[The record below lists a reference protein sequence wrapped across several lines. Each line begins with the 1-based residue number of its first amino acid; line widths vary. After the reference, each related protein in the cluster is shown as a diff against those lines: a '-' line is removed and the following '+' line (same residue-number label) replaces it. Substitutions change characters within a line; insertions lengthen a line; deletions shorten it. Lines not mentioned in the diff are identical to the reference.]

1 MPAASLLYALL
12 GMAGA
17 WAGRS
22 LAQTGLSGKAQGILM
37 MGAGLLILVLGLR
50 MLLARPR
57 RPALAPTGGL
67 EVRLEPMTRAAR
79 PLPHPARRWRPARR
93 AWSLAPRGWL
103 LLFGTLNGL
112 IPCSLVFSI
121 ALKAAATG
129 DPGRAGLLMLAFGL
143 GTLPMMAAVTGFGA
157 FVGARTR
164 DLSARIAGGLVAIL
178 GLWTLYE
185 GYSFFDIMRGLGQW
199 LRAARLHPPQTGENP
214 MCDHHHN
221 QGRREALKVLGALG
235 LAGLGTPVLAAN
247 AATIGA
253 FMPGKGWMPA
263 GASCEGD
270 GTPLQFIPQDRPGRQ
285 SPGG

>member
-1 MPAASLLYALL
+1 MNPELTLAMAFATGLFGALHCLGMCGGLAGGFFVQRQVQPRLAPQFIYHASRLFIYALL

-22 LAQTGLSGKAQGILM
+22 LAQTGLTGKAQGILM

-57 RPALAPTGGL
+57 RPALAPTRGL
-67 EVRLEPMTRAAR
+67 EVRLEPMTRPPR
-79 PLPHPARRWRPARR
+79 P
-93 AWSLAPRGWL
+93 WSP

-129 DPGRAGLLMLAFGL
+129 DPGHAGLLMLAFGL

-157 FVGARTR
+157 FVGARAR
-164 DLSARIAGGLVAIL
+164 DFSARIAGGLVAVL

-185 GYSFFDIMRGLGQW
+185 GYSFFDIMRGL
-199 LRAARLHPPQTGENP
+199 
-214 MCDHHHN
+214 
-221 QGRREALKVLGALG
+221 
-235 LAGLGTPVLAAN
+235 AN
-247 AATIGA
+247 G
-253 FMPGKGWMPA
+253 
-263 GASCEGD
+263 
-270 GTPLQFIPQDRPGRQ
+270 
-285 SPGG
+285 

>member
-1 MPAASLLYALL
+1 MNPELTLAMAFATGLFGALHCLGMCGGLAGGFFVQRQVQPRLAPQFIYHASRLFIYALL

-22 LAQTGLSGKAQGILM
+22 LAQTGLTGKAQGILM

-67 EVRLEPMTRAAR
+67 EVRLEPMTRPPR
-79 PLPHPARRWRPARR
+79 P
-93 AWSLAPRGWL
+93 WSP

-121 ALKAAATG
+121 ALKAAATA

-157 FVGARTR
+157 FVGARAR
-164 DLSARIAGGLVAIL
+164 DFSARIAGGLVAIL

-185 GYSFFDIMRGLGQW
+185 GYSFFDIMRGL
-199 LRAARLHPPQTGENP
+199 
-214 MCDHHHN
+214 
-221 QGRREALKVLGALG
+221 
-235 LAGLGTPVLAAN
+235 AN
-247 AATIGA
+247 G
-253 FMPGKGWMPA
+253 
-263 GASCEGD
+263 
-270 GTPLQFIPQDRPGRQ
+270 
-285 SPGG
+285 

>member
-1 MPAASLLYALL
+1 MNPELTLAMAFATGLFGALHCLGMCGGLAGGFFVQRQVQPRLAPQFIYHASRLFIYALL

-22 LAQTGLSGKAQGILM
+22 LAQTGLTGKAQGILM

-57 RPALAPTGGL
+57 RPALAPTRGL
-67 EVRLEPMTRAAR
+67 EVRLEPMTRPPR
-79 PLPHPARRWRPARR
+79 P
-93 AWSLAPRGWL
+93 WSP

-157 FVGARTR
+157 FVGARAR
-164 DLSARIAGGLVAIL
+164 DFSARIAGGLVAVL

-185 GYSFFDIMRGLGQW
+185 GYSFFDIMRGL
-199 LRAARLHPPQTGENP
+199 
-214 MCDHHHN
+214 
-221 QGRREALKVLGALG
+221 
-235 LAGLGTPVLAAN
+235 AN
-247 AATIGA
+247 G
-253 FMPGKGWMPA
+253 
-263 GASCEGD
+263 
-270 GTPLQFIPQDRPGRQ
+270 
-285 SPGG
+285 

>member
-1 MPAASLLYALL
+1 MNPELTLAMAFATGIFGALHCLGMCGGLAGGFFVQRQVQPRLAPQLIYHASRLFIYALL

-22 LAQTGLSGKAQGILM
+22 LAQTGLTGKAQGILM

-67 EVRLEPMTRAAR
+67 EVRLEPMTRPPR
-79 PLPHPARRWRPARR
+79 P
-93 AWSLAPRGWL
+93 WSP

-121 ALKAAATG
+121 ALKAAAIG

-157 FVGARTR
+157 FVGARAR
-164 DLSARIAGGLVAIL
+164 DFSARIAGGLVAIL

-185 GYSFFDIMRGLGQW
+185 GYSFFDIMRGL
-199 LRAARLHPPQTGENP
+199 
-214 MCDHHHN
+214 
-221 QGRREALKVLGALG
+221 
-235 LAGLGTPVLAAN
+235 AN
-247 AATIGA
+247 G
-253 FMPGKGWMPA
+253 
-263 GASCEGD
+263 
-270 GTPLQFIPQDRPGRQ
+270 
-285 SPGG
+285 

>member
-1 MPAASLLYALL
+1 MAFATGLFGALHCLGMCGGLAGGFFVQRQVQPRLAPQFIYHASRLFIYALL

-22 LAQTGLSGKAQGILM
+22 LAQTGLTGKAQGILM

-50 MLLARPR
+50 MILARPR

-67 EVRLEPMTRAAR
+67 EVRLEPMTRPPR
-79 PLPHPARRWRPARR
+79 P
-93 AWSLAPRGWL
+93 WSP

-121 ALKAAATG
+121 ALKAVATG

-157 FVGARTR
+157 FVGARAR
-164 DLSARIAGGLVAIL
+164 DFSARIAGGLVAIL

-185 GYSFFDIMRGLGQW
+185 GYSFFDIMRGL
-199 LRAARLHPPQTGENP
+199 
-214 MCDHHHN
+214 
-221 QGRREALKVLGALG
+221 
-235 LAGLGTPVLAAN
+235 AN
-247 AATIGA
+247 G
-253 FMPGKGWMPA
+253 
-263 GASCEGD
+263 
-270 GTPLQFIPQDRPGRQ
+270 
-285 SPGG
+285 

>member
-1 MPAASLLYALL
+1 MNPELTLAMAFATGLFGALHCLGMCGGLAGGFFVQRQVQPRLAPQFIYHASRLFIYALL

-22 LAQTGLSGKAQGILM
+22 LAQTGLTGKAQGILM

-57 RPALAPTGGL
+57 RPALAPTRGL
-67 EVRLEPMTRAAR
+67 EVRLEPMTRPPR
-79 PLPHPARRWRPARR
+79 P
-93 AWSLAPRGWL
+93 WSP

-121 ALKAAATG
+121 ALKAAATA

-157 FVGARTR
+157 FVGARAR
-164 DLSARIAGGLVAIL
+164 GLSARIAGGLVAIL

-185 GYSFFDIMRGLGQW
+185 GYSFFDIMRGL
-199 LRAARLHPPQTGENP
+199 
-214 MCDHHHN
+214 
-221 QGRREALKVLGALG
+221 
-235 LAGLGTPVLAAN
+235 AN
-247 AATIGA
+247 G
-253 FMPGKGWMPA
+253 
-263 GASCEGD
+263 
-270 GTPLQFIPQDRPGRQ
+270 
-285 SPGG
+285 

>member
-1 MPAASLLYALL
+1 MNPELTLAMAFATGLFGALHCLGMCGGLAGGFFVQRQVQPRLAPQFIYHASRLFIYALL

-22 LAQTGLSGKAQGILM
+22 LAQTGLTGKAQGILM

-50 MLLARPR
+50 MILARPR

-67 EVRLEPMTRAAR
+67 EVRLEPMTRPPR
-79 PLPHPARRWRPARR
+79 P
-93 AWSLAPRGWL
+93 WSP

-121 ALKAAATG
+121 ALKATATG

-157 FVGARTR
+157 FVGARAR
-164 DLSARIAGGLVAIL
+164 DFSARIAGGLVAVL

-185 GYSFFDIMRGLGQW
+185 GYSFFDIMRGL
-199 LRAARLHPPQTGENP
+199 
-214 MCDHHHN
+214 
-221 QGRREALKVLGALG
+221 
-235 LAGLGTPVLAAN
+235 AN
-247 AATIGA
+247 G
-253 FMPGKGWMPA
+253 
-263 GASCEGD
+263 
-270 GTPLQFIPQDRPGRQ
+270 
-285 SPGG
+285 

>member
-1 MPAASLLYALL
+1 MNPELTLAMAFATGLFGALHCLGMCGGLAGGFFVQRQVPPRLAPQFIYHASRLFIYALL

-22 LAQTGLSGKAQGILM
+22 LAQTGLTGKAQGILM

-50 MLLARPR
+50 MILARPR

-67 EVRLEPMTRAAR
+67 EVRLEPMTRPPR
-79 PLPHPARRWRPARR
+79 P
-93 AWSLAPRGWL
+93 WSP

-121 ALKAAATG
+121 ALKATATG

-157 FVGARTR
+157 FVGARAR
-164 DLSARIAGGLVAIL
+164 DFSARIAGGLVAIL

-185 GYSFFDIMRGLGQW
+185 GYSFFDIMRGL
-199 LRAARLHPPQTGENP
+199 
-214 MCDHHHN
+214 
-221 QGRREALKVLGALG
+221 
-235 LAGLGTPVLAAN
+235 AN
-247 AATIGA
+247 G
-253 FMPGKGWMPA
+253 
-263 GASCEGD
+263 
-270 GTPLQFIPQDRPGRQ
+270 
-285 SPGG
+285 

>member
-1 MPAASLLYALL
+1 VNPELTLAMAFATGLFGALHCLGMCGGLAGGFFVQRQVQPRLAPQFIYHASRLFIYALL

-22 LAQTGLSGKAQGILM
+22 LAQTGLTGKAQGILM

-67 EVRLEPMTRAAR
+67 EVRLEPMTRPPR
-79 PLPHPARRWRPARR
+79 P
-93 AWSLAPRGWL
+93 WSP

-121 ALKAAATG
+121 ALKATATG

-157 FVGARTR
+157 FVGARAR
-164 DLSARIAGGLVAIL
+164 DFSARIAGGLVAIL

-185 GYSFFDIMRGLGQW
+185 GYSFFDIMRGL
-199 LRAARLHPPQTGENP
+199 
-214 MCDHHHN
+214 
-221 QGRREALKVLGALG
+221 
-235 LAGLGTPVLAAN
+235 AN
-247 AATIGA
+247 G
-253 FMPGKGWMPA
+253 
-263 GASCEGD
+263 
-270 GTPLQFIPQDRPGRQ
+270 
-285 SPGG
+285 

>member
-1 MPAASLLYALL
+1 MAFATGLFGALHCLGMCGGLAGGFFVQRQVQPRLAPQFIYHASRLFIYALL

-22 LAQTGLSGKAQGILM
+22 LAQTGLTGKAQGILM

-57 RPALAPTGGL
+57 RPALAPTRGL
-67 EVRLEPMTRAAR
+67 EVRLEPMTRPPR
-79 PLPHPARRWRPARR
+79 P
-93 AWSLAPRGWL
+93 WSP

-157 FVGARTR
+157 FVGARAR
-164 DLSARIAGGLVAIL
+164 DFSARIAGGLVAVL

-185 GYSFFDIMRGLGQW
+185 GYSFFDIMRGL
-199 LRAARLHPPQTGENP
+199 
-214 MCDHHHN
+214 
-221 QGRREALKVLGALG
+221 
-235 LAGLGTPVLAAN
+235 AN
-247 AATIGA
+247 G
-253 FMPGKGWMPA
+253 
-263 GASCEGD
+263 
-270 GTPLQFIPQDRPGRQ
+270 
-285 SPGG
+285 

>member
-1 MPAASLLYALL
+1 MTLAMAFATGIFGALHCLGMCGGLAGGFFVQRQVQPRLAPQLIYHASRLFTYALL

-22 LAQTGLSGKAQGILM
+22 LAQTGLTGKAQGILM

-57 RPALAPTGGL
+57 RPALAPTRGL
-67 EVRLEPMTRAAR
+67 EVRLEPMTRPPR
-79 PLPHPARRWRPARR
+79 P
-93 AWSLAPRGWL
+93 WSP

-129 DPGRAGLLMLAFGL
+129 DPGHAGLLMLAFGL

-157 FVGARTR
+157 FVGARAR
-164 DLSARIAGGLVAIL
+164 DFSARIAGGLVAVL

-185 GYSFFDIMRGLGQW
+185 GYSFFDIMRGL
-199 LRAARLHPPQTGENP
+199 
-214 MCDHHHN
+214 
-221 QGRREALKVLGALG
+221 
-235 LAGLGTPVLAAN
+235 AN
-247 AATIGA
+247 G
-253 FMPGKGWMPA
+253 
-263 GASCEGD
+263 
-270 GTPLQFIPQDRPGRQ
+270 
-285 SPGG
+285 

>member
-1 MPAASLLYALL
+1 MAFATGLFGALHCLGMCGGLAGGFFVQRQVQPRLAPQLIYHASRLFTYALL

-22 LAQTGLSGKAQGILM
+22 LAQTGLTGKVQGILM

-57 RPALAPTGGL
+57 RPALAPTRGL
-67 EVRLEPMTRAAR
+67 EVRLEPMTRPPR
-79 PLPHPARRWRPARR
+79 P
-93 AWSLAPRGWL
+93 WSP

-121 ALKAAATG
+121 ALTAAATG

-157 FVGARTR
+157 FVGARAR
-164 DLSARIAGGLVAIL
+164 DFSARIAGGLVAVL

-185 GYSFFDIMRGLGQW
+185 GFSFFDIMRGL
-199 LRAARLHPPQTGENP
+199 
-214 MCDHHHN
+214 
-221 QGRREALKVLGALG
+221 
-235 LAGLGTPVLAAN
+235 AN
-247 AATIGA
+247 G
-253 FMPGKGWMPA
+253 
-263 GASCEGD
+263 
-270 GTPLQFIPQDRPGRQ
+270 
-285 SPGG
+285 

>member
-1 MPAASLLYALL
+1 MNPELTLAMAFATGLFGALHCLGMCGGLAGGFFVQRQVQPRLAPQFIYHASRLFIYALL

-22 LAQTGLSGKAQGILM
+22 LAQTGLTGKAQGILM

-50 MLLARPR
+50 MILARPR

-67 EVRLEPMTRAAR
+67 EVRLEPMTRPPR
-79 PLPHPARRWRPARR
+79 P
-93 AWSLAPRGWL
+93 WSP

-157 FVGARTR
+157 FVGARAR
-164 DLSARIAGGLVAIL
+164 DFSARIAGGLVAVL

-185 GYSFFDIMRGLGQW
+185 GYSFFDIMRGL
-199 LRAARLHPPQTGENP
+199 
-214 MCDHHHN
+214 
-221 QGRREALKVLGALG
+221 
-235 LAGLGTPVLAAN
+235 AN
-247 AATIGA
+247 G
-253 FMPGKGWMPA
+253 
-263 GASCEGD
+263 
-270 GTPLQFIPQDRPGRQ
+270 
-285 SPGG
+285 

>member
-1 MPAASLLYALL
+1 VNPELTLAMAFATGLFGALHCLGMCGGLAGGFFVQRQVQPRLAPQFIYHASRLFIYALL

-22 LAQTGLSGKAQGILM
+22 LAQTGLTGKAQGILM

-50 MLLARPR
+50 MILARPR

-67 EVRLEPMTRAAR
+67 EVRLEPMTRPPR
-79 PLPHPARRWRPARR
+79 P
-93 AWSLAPRGWL
+93 WSP

-121 ALKAAATG
+121 ALKATATG

-157 FVGARTR
+157 FVGARAR
-164 DLSARIAGGLVAIL
+164 DFSARIAGGLVAIL

-185 GYSFFDIMRGLGQW
+185 GYSFFDIMRGL
-199 LRAARLHPPQTGENP
+199 
-214 MCDHHHN
+214 
-221 QGRREALKVLGALG
+221 
-235 LAGLGTPVLAAN
+235 AN
-247 AATIGA
+247 G
-253 FMPGKGWMPA
+253 
-263 GASCEGD
+263 
-270 GTPLQFIPQDRPGRQ
+270 
-285 SPGG
+285 

>member
-1 MPAASLLYALL
+1 MNPELTLAMAFATGLFGALHCLGMCGGLAGGFFVQRQVQPRLAPQFIYHASRLFIYALL

-22 LAQTGLSGKAQGILM
+22 LAQTGLTGKAQGILM

-50 MLLARPR
+50 MILARPR

-67 EVRLEPMTRAAR
+67 EVRLEPMTRPPR
-79 PLPHPARRWRPARR
+79 P
-93 AWSLAPRGWL
+93 WSP

-121 ALKAAATG
+121 ALKATATG

-157 FVGARTR
+157 FVGARAR
-164 DLSARIAGGLVAIL
+164 DFSARIAGGLVAIL

-185 GYSFFDIMRGLGQW
+185 GYSFFDIMRGL
-199 LRAARLHPPQTGENP
+199 
-214 MCDHHHN
+214 
-221 QGRREALKVLGALG
+221 
-235 LAGLGTPVLAAN
+235 AN
-247 AATIGA
+247 G
-253 FMPGKGWMPA
+253 
-263 GASCEGD
+263 
-270 GTPLQFIPQDRPGRQ
+270 
-285 SPGG
+285 

>member
-1 MPAASLLYALL
+1 MNPELTLAMAFATGIFGALHCLGMCGGLAGGFFVQRQVQPRLAPQLIYHASRLFTYALL

-22 LAQTGLSGKAQGILM
+22 LAQTGLTGKAQGILM

-57 RPALAPTGGL
+57 RPALAPTRGL
-67 EVRLEPMTRAAR
+67 EVRLEPMTRPPR
-79 PLPHPARRWRPARR
+79 P
-93 AWSLAPRGWL
+93 WSP

-129 DPGRAGLLMLAFGL
+129 DPGHAGLLMLAFGL

-157 FVGARTR
+157 FVGARAR
-164 DLSARIAGGLVAIL
+164 DFSARIAGGLVAVL

-185 GYSFFDIMRGLGQW
+185 GYSFFDIMRGL
-199 LRAARLHPPQTGENP
+199 
-214 MCDHHHN
+214 
-221 QGRREALKVLGALG
+221 
-235 LAGLGTPVLAAN
+235 AN
-247 AATIGA
+247 G
-253 FMPGKGWMPA
+253 
-263 GASCEGD
+263 
-270 GTPLQFIPQDRPGRQ
+270 
-285 SPGG
+285 

>member
-1 MPAASLLYALL
+1 MNPELTLAMAFATGLFGALHCLGMCGGLAGGFFVQRQVQPRLAPQLIYHASRLFTYALL

-22 LAQTGLSGKAQGILM
+22 LAQTGLTGKAQGILM

-57 RPALAPTGGL
+57 RPALAPTRGL
-67 EVRLEPMTRAAR
+67 EVRLEPMTRPPR
-79 PLPHPARRWRPARR
+79 P
-93 AWSLAPRGWL
+93 WSP

-157 FVGARTR
+157 FVGARAR
-164 DLSARIAGGLVAIL
+164 DFSARIAGGLVAIL

-185 GYSFFDIMRGLGQW
+185 GYSFFDIMRGL
-199 LRAARLHPPQTGENP
+199 
-214 MCDHHHN
+214 
-221 QGRREALKVLGALG
+221 
-235 LAGLGTPVLAAN
+235 AN
-247 AATIGA
+247 G
-253 FMPGKGWMPA
+253 
-263 GASCEGD
+263 
-270 GTPLQFIPQDRPGRQ
+270 
-285 SPGG
+285 

>member
-1 MPAASLLYALL
+1 MNPELTLAMAFATGLFGALHCLGMCGGLAGGFFVQRQVQPRLAPQLIYHASRLFTYALL

-17 WAGRS
+17 WVGRS
-22 LAQTGLSGKAQGILM
+22 LAQTGLTGKAQGILM

-67 EVRLEPMTRAAR
+67 EVRLEPMTRPPR
-79 PLPHPARRWRPARR
+79 P
-93 AWSLAPRGWL
+93 WSP

-157 FVGARTR
+157 FVGARAR
-164 DLSARIAGGLVAIL
+164 DFSARIAGGLVAIL

-185 GYSFFDIMRGLGQW
+185 GYSFFDIMRGL
-199 LRAARLHPPQTGENP
+199 
-214 MCDHHHN
+214 
-221 QGRREALKVLGALG
+221 
-235 LAGLGTPVLAAN
+235 AN
-247 AATIGA
+247 G
-253 FMPGKGWMPA
+253 
-263 GASCEGD
+263 
-270 GTPLQFIPQDRPGRQ
+270 
-285 SPGG
+285 

>member
-1 MPAASLLYALL
+1 MNPELTLAMAFATGLFGALHCLGMCGGLAGGFFVQRQVQPRLAPQLIYHASRLFTYALL

-22 LAQTGLSGKAQGILM
+22 LAQTGLTGKAQGILM

-67 EVRLEPMTRAAR
+67 EVRLEPMTRPPR
-79 PLPHPARRWRPARR
+79 P
-93 AWSLAPRGWL
+93 WSP

-157 FVGARTR
+157 FVGARAR
-164 DLSARIAGGLVAIL
+164 DFSARIAGGLVAVL

-185 GYSFFDIMRGLGQW
+185 GYSFFDIMRGL
-199 LRAARLHPPQTGENP
+199 
-214 MCDHHHN
+214 
-221 QGRREALKVLGALG
+221 
-235 LAGLGTPVLAAN
+235 AN
-247 AATIGA
+247 G
-253 FMPGKGWMPA
+253 
-263 GASCEGD
+263 
-270 GTPLQFIPQDRPGRQ
+270 
-285 SPGG
+285 

>member
-1 MPAASLLYALL
+1 MNPELTLAMAFATGLFGALHCLGMCGGLAGGFFVQRQVQPRLAPQLIYHASRLFTYALL

-22 LAQTGLSGKAQGILM
+22 LAQTGLTGKAQGILM

-67 EVRLEPMTRAAR
+67 EVRLEPMTRPPR
-79 PLPHPARRWRPARR
+79 P
-93 AWSLAPRGWL
+93 WSP

-121 ALKAAATG
+121 ALKAAATA

-143 GTLPMMAAVTGFGA
+143 GTLPIMAAVTGFGA
-157 FVGARTR
+157 FVGARAR
-164 DLSARIAGGLVAIL
+164 DFSARIAGGLVAIL

-185 GYSFFDIMRGLGQW
+185 GYSFFDIMRGL
-199 LRAARLHPPQTGENP
+199 
-214 MCDHHHN
+214 
-221 QGRREALKVLGALG
+221 
-235 LAGLGTPVLAAN
+235 AN
-247 AATIGA
+247 G
-253 FMPGKGWMPA
+253 
-263 GASCEGD
+263 
-270 GTPLQFIPQDRPGRQ
+270 
-285 SPGG
+285 

>member
-1 MPAASLLYALL
+1 MNPELTLAMAFATGLFGALHCLGMCGGLAGGFFVQRQVQPRLAPQLIYHASRLFTYALL

-22 LAQTGLSGKAQGILM
+22 LAQTGLTGKAQGILM

-57 RPALAPTGGL
+57 RPVLAPTGGL
-67 EVRLEPMTRAAR
+67 EVRLEPMTRPPR
-79 PLPHPARRWRPARR
+79 P
-93 AWSLAPRGWL
+93 WSP

-157 FVGARTR
+157 FVGARAR
-164 DLSARIAGGLVAIL
+164 DFSARIAGGLVAIL

-185 GYSFFDIMRGLGQW
+185 GYSFFDIMRGL
-199 LRAARLHPPQTGENP
+199 
-214 MCDHHHN
+214 
-221 QGRREALKVLGALG
+221 
-235 LAGLGTPVLAAN
+235 AN
-247 AATIGA
+247 G
-253 FMPGKGWMPA
+253 
-263 GASCEGD
+263 
-270 GTPLQFIPQDRPGRQ
+270 
-285 SPGG
+285 

>member
-1 MPAASLLYALL
+1 MNPELTLAMAFATGLFGALHCLGMCGGLAGGFFVQRQVQPRLAPQFIYHASRLFIYALL

-22 LAQTGLSGKAQGILM
+22 LAQTGLTGKAQGILM

-67 EVRLEPMTRAAR
+67 EVRLEPMTRPPR
-79 PLPHPARRWRPARR
+79 P
-93 AWSLAPRGWL
+93 WSP

-121 ALKAAATG
+121 ALKATATG

-157 FVGARTR
+157 FVGARAR
-164 DLSARIAGGLVAIL
+164 DFSARIAGGLVAIL

-185 GYSFFDIMRGLGQW
+185 GYSFFDIMRGL
-199 LRAARLHPPQTGENP
+199 
-214 MCDHHHN
+214 
-221 QGRREALKVLGALG
+221 
-235 LAGLGTPVLAAN
+235 AN
-247 AATIGA
+247 G
-253 FMPGKGWMPA
+253 
-263 GASCEGD
+263 
-270 GTPLQFIPQDRPGRQ
+270 
-285 SPGG
+285 

>member
-1 MPAASLLYALL
+1 MNPELTLAMAFATGLFGALHCLGMCGGLAGGFFVQRQAQPRLAPQLIYHASRLFTYALL

-22 LAQTGLSGKAQGILM
+22 LAQTGLTGKAQGILM

-67 EVRLEPMTRAAR
+67 EVRLEPMTRPPR
-79 PLPHPARRWRPARR
+79 P
-93 AWSLAPRGWL
+93 WSP

-121 ALKAAATG
+121 ALKAAATA

-157 FVGARTR
+157 FVGARAR
-164 DLSARIAGGLVAIL
+164 DFSARIAGGLVAIL

-185 GYSFFDIMRGLGQW
+185 GYSFFDIMRGL
-199 LRAARLHPPQTGENP
+199 
-214 MCDHHHN
+214 
-221 QGRREALKVLGALG
+221 
-235 LAGLGTPVLAAN
+235 AN
-247 AATIGA
+247 G
-253 FMPGKGWMPA
+253 
-263 GASCEGD
+263 
-270 GTPLQFIPQDRPGRQ
+270 
-285 SPGG
+285 